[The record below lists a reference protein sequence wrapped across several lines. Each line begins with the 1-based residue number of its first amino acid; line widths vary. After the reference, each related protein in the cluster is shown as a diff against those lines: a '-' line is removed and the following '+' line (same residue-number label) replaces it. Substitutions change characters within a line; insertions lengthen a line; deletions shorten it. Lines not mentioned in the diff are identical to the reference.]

1 MFYKSII
8 ASSIAIAMITPA
20 MAEGFIRDLTMSGT
34 LKNETALFTQS
45 GTTIGAGS
53 SHHGGD
59 ILKSETSARLFING
73 TIGEE
78 SAIHA
83 ELRPVLDSEGVK
95 GDNGDSYSFHQSYTQ
110 RDYFRE
116 LYVDTY
122 SDDWSFR
129 IGKQQVVWG
138 TADGIKL
145 LDIINPTDF
154 TEMAQN
160 VMDES
165 RIPVW
170 MVTAERDLASGANIQ
185 VVLSQPRE
193 NIFAGLDRNIRT
205 TVRANSPAGADLT
218 TGIGHMQG
226 HPFMLLG
233 VDSITGK
240 FNGFLNI
247 VPDLGS
253 ISAGFANQFTP
264 AGLQAST
271 GMTVA
276 FFAAQNAVF
285 VAGLGIPGGGDGA
298 QTLAGFAANYDT
310 NLSNGTSAAD
320 WGVVQDSAFEY
331 MGNATFATFDA
342 FAFAQS
348 QYVYDMPKDY
358 EANIAFRY
366 KNTLDNGLTYS
377 LNYSYNYDK
386 NPIINISWRNDAGE
400 LLTQNYGVNNTI
412 SLTDSALNAYGAV
425 ATAGADGTLG
435 TGDDVA
441 GRIATLRFEQTVE
454 RAHNIGTALDYGMD
468 TETFGPIVLR
478 GEFLYQNDVYSPV
491 MNLTALGIG
500 DLPNGL
506 TMVKGDRFKYV
517 LGVDIT
523 AMTNMLVSAQF
534 IQDINL
540 DYIDTGA
547 RYTADFSTMHL
558 TNGFN
563 KAEEFKEFYSL
574 FLSKPFGAEQQH
586 RWNNIFMYE
595 ENGGNWNRF
604 DIEYSFDDNLI
615 GMFEYNAYW
624 GERNTQFGQLE
635 DSSNVQLGIKY
646 LFEDY

>member
-8 ASSIAIAMITPA
+8 ASSIAIAMVTPVT
-20 MAEGFIRDLTMSGT
+20 AEDFISDLTMSGT
-34 LKNETALFTQS
+34 LKNETALFTKS

-59 ILKSETSARLFING
+59 VLKSETSVRLFING
-73 TIGEE
+73 SVGED

-83 ELRPVLDSEGVK
+83 EIRPVMDTEGVD
-95 GDNGDSYSFHQSYTQ
+95 GDAGDSYKFHESYTQ
-110 RDYFRE
+110 RDYLRE

-122 SDDWSFR
+122 ANDWSFR

-170 MVTAERDLASGANIQ
+170 MVTAERDLESGANVQ

-205 TVRANSPAGADLT
+205 SYRQNATTPGARADLT
-218 TGIGHMQG
+218 TQNGHMQN

-247 VPDLGS
+247 VPDLGA
-253 ISAGFANQFTP
+253 ISGGFFDLFG
-264 AGLQAST
+264 AGLAPNP
-271 GMTVA
+271 MTVA
-276 FFAAQNAVF
+276 AFAATNAAG
-285 VAGLGIPGGGDGA
+285 VAGMGIPGGGDGA

-320 WGVVQDSAFEY
+320 WGVVDDSAFEY
-331 MGNATFATFDA
+331 MGNAAFGTFDA
-342 FAFAQS
+342 FVGAKS
-348 QYVYDMPKDY
+348 QYVYDMPEDY
-358 EANIAFRY
+358 DANIAFRY
-366 KNTLDNGLTYS
+366 KNTLDSGLTYS

-386 NPIINISWRNDAGE
+386 NPIINLSWRNDAGE
-400 LLTQNYGVNNTI
+400 ALVKTIGANNIIT
-412 SLTDSALNAYGAV
+412 LTDSGANAYGSG
-425 ATAGADGTLG
+425 AGGAP
-435 TGDDVA
+435 
-441 GRIATLRFEQTVE
+441 TLRFTQTVE
-454 RAHNIGTALDYGMD
+454 RAHNLGTALDYGLD
-468 TETFGPIVLR
+468 TEALGPVVLR
-478 GEFLYQNDVYSPV
+478 GEFLYQKDVYSPV
-491 MNLTALGIG
+491 INRAALSIG
-500 DLPNGL
+500 DITDAL

-540 DYIDTGA
+540 DYIDTTATAGTITGD
-547 RYTADFSTMHL
+547 RYTADYSTMHL

-586 RWNNIFMYE
+586 RWNNIYMFE

-624 GERNTQFGQLE
+624 GDGNTQFGQLE

-646 LFEDY
+646 LFESY